1 MNFDDLDTMMRPF
14 ETCADHNV
22 LPGIHMVAR
31 LDGKGFTKLTKRL
44 NFEKPF
50 DIKFSE
56 IMRHTTH
63 YLMKSTGFKFVYG
76 YTQSDEISLLFAQD
90 ENTFGR
96 KIRKLNSTLA
106 GHASAAASIKAQEHL
121 VFDCRISQLPTIDL
135 IKDYFSWRQADAT
148 RNALIGYCYWT
159 ARAQGMSARKAT
171 SMMNGWG
178 AAAKNEWLFQ
188 QGINFNDVTTWHKRG
203 IGLYYEPYIKHGFNP
218 ITGQRT
224 YVERVQLIED
234 DDLPMKEKYRNF
246 VKNLYI

>member
-1 MNFDDLDTMMRPF
+1 MKFDDLDTMMRPF
-14 ETCADHNV
+14 ETCADHYV

-50 DIKFSE
+50 DKKFSD
-56 IMRHTTH
+56 IMRHTTY
-63 YLMKSTGFKFVYG
+63 YLMESTGFKFVYG

-135 IKDYFSWRQADAT
+135 VKDYFSWRQADAT

-159 ARAQGMSARKAT
+159 ARDQGMSARKAT

-178 AAAKNEWLFQ
+178 AASQNEWLFQ
-188 QGINFNDVTTWHKRG
+188 QGINFNDVITWHKRG
-203 IGLYYEPYIKHGFNP
+203 IGLYYEPYIKEGFNP
-218 ITGQRT
+218 ITNEKV
-224 YVERVQLIED
+224 YAERVALIED
-234 DDLPMKEKYRNF
+234 ENLPMKEKYRNF